1 MKKVIRLTESDLIQ
15 VIKQMV
21 NESLTISP
29 YTLSVTDKGNVK
41 IVDTS
46 TNKSHIYKIKSYQGY
61 LLGYVTVTVKS
72 LDNTGMTASYAGIS
86 ETVPIK
92 TDKIKTLISN
102 NFGKQEI
109 AFKEDDTDVK
119 FVKVS

>member
-1 MKKVIRLTESDLIQ
+1 VKIVRQ
-15 VIKQMV
+15 VIE
-21 NESLTISP
+21 ESLTISP
-29 YTLSVTDKGNVK
+29 YNLSVTDKGNVK
-41 IVDTS
+41 ILNTS

-61 LLGYVTVTVKS
+61 LVGYVTVTVKS

-86 ETVPIK
+86 QTIPIE

-109 AFKEDDTDVK
+109 TFKEGDTDAK